1 MLHEARGED
10 LIDTWTLVDS
20 DWRLVANKHGA
31 TRLGFALLLKFF
43 ESEARF
49 PRDHEELPPAA
60 VAYVAD
66 QVKVQVVGTPYRCP
80 VLPMGPNAA
89 LAGRVAASTVAPR
102 CRSVISDRENPHDPP
117 TKPDICRAPAARS
130 DF

>member
-10 LIDTWTLVDS
+10 LIDTWTLVDA

-49 PRDHEELPPAA
+49 PRDLEELPVAA
-60 VAYVAD
+60 VAYVAE
-66 QVKVQVVGTPYRCP
+66 QVKGPGGPARRVRLVRPHGD
-80 VLPMGPNAA
+80 LPSHPDPRGVRLPDADSCGRDE
-89 LAGRVAASTVAPR
+89 AGRVA
-102 CRSVISDRENPHDPP
+102 RERDLPGRDE
-117 TKPDICRAPAARS
+117 
-130 DF
+130 